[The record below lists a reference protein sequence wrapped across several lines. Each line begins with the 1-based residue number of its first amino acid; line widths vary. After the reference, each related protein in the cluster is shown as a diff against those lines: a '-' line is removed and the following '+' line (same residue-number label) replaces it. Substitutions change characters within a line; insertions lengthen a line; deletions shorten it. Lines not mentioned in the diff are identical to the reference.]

1 MPQTACVTVPLPVGT
16 PVVVV
21 GHVFA
26 DGAGTIEEVHV
37 DRVSYGQPSLLG
49 NAPPVP
55 LPTASKRATTGV
67 PACLPVAICVQCHV
81 CAVCASGLCATTF
94 TQVPR
99 EGHHPGWDSY
109 GRVHRREA
117 PAAAARATGHRA
129 ACPVGGLHRRPVDG
143 RRFEPLVAATTATCG
158 HGWRF
163 VRTATGAVI
172 MGGWAVAAA
181 DLRAVELGLI
191 CVDLGA
197 SALRLLTALP

>member
-1 MPQTACVTVPLPVGT
+1 MPQTACVTVPLSVGT
-16 PVVVV
+16 PVDVV
-21 GHVFA
+21 GHLFA
-26 DGAGTIEEVHV
+26 DGAGTIEEVRF

-55 LPTASKRATTGV
+55 LPTASKRATAGV
-67 PACLPVAICVQCHV
+67 PACLQVAICVQCHV

-99 EGHHPGWDSY
+99 EGQHPGWVSY
-109 GRVHRREA
+109 DRVHRREE
-117 PAAAARATGHRA
+117 PAAAARAAGHRA

-143 RRFEPLVAATTATCG
+143 RSSESLVAATAATCG

-163 VRTATGAVI
+163 VRAATGAVI
-172 MGGWAVAAA
+172 REGRAVAAA